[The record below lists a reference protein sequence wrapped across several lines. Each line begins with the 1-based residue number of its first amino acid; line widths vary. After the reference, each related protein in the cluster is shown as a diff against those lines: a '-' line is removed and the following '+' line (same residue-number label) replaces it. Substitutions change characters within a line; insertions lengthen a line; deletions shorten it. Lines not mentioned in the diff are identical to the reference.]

1 MEKALWRVRNKVI
14 RSNAENLSR
23 VDIVAVLVDVG
34 VVVLQP
40 VLGLETMPVEKAYIK
55 LSRIETVGGLN
66 PITGIT

>member
-1 MEKALWRVRNKVI
+1 MI

-40 VLGLETMPVEKAYIK
+40 VLGLGTMPVKKAYIK
-55 LSRIETVGGLN
+55 LGRIETVGGLN